1 MSQDQLAHHQDEEIP
16 VACVNAHAV
25 AGCTNCNGNTLLY
38 VLLLVEAAEAH
49 ADHHGLRFPD
59 AQAPHAHQ
67 ATLLILERLLVAAVQ
82 AIQFCHDELFP
93 ALQATDA
100 TSALSDHCHNVVAAV
115 HATQLDQFHPLL
127 PFLFIVPVPAIV
139 HLTNTL

>member
-16 VACVNAHAV
+16 VACVNAQAV

-38 VLLLVEAAEAH
+38 VLLLVEAADAH
-49 ADHHGLRFPD
+49 ADH
-59 AQAPHAHQ
+59 QAVHQVHQAHQ

-100 TSALSDHCHNVVAAV
+100 ISALSDHCHNIVAAV